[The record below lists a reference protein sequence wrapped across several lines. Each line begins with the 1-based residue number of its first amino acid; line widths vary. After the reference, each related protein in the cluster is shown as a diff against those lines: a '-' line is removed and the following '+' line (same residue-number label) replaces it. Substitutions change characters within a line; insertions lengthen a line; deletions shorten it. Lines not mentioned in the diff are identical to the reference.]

1 MYSLTDEG
9 RAYAEAHADELRAS
23 WDSAAGMT
31 DDTAIELGD
40 MIRQVMM
47 AVMEVRRAGS
57 PSQLAAARR
66 VLTETRRSMYRILAE
81 DDTDEPAADATAA
94 DTTAAETDSDAPEG
108 AE

>member
-1 MYSLTDEG
+1 
-9 RAYAEAHADELRAS
+9 
-23 WDSAAGMT
+23 MT

-57 PSQLAAARR
+57 PGQLAAARR

-81 DDTDEPAADATAA
+81 DETDEPPAEPDTA
-94 DTTAAETDSDAPEG
+94 DTTVAETQGDATDSDAPEG

>member
-1 MYSLTDEG
+1 
-9 RAYAEAHADELRAS
+9 
-23 WDSAAGMT
+23 
-31 DDTAIELGD
+31 

-57 PSQLAAARR
+57 PGQLAAARR

-81 DDTDEPAADATAA
+81 DDTDEPAAD
-94 DTTAAETDSDAPEG
+94 TAAEDATDGDAPEG